1 MHVFMCSLCFE
12 GMSCYRSNFSCWKRL
27 REALT
32 SSHAVIIPSVC
43 SEGLTTA
50 CILKNG
56 LQLQKPSSLQAT
68 SVSSL
73 RRTVCSVCDTRVLC
87 MWYPSLFPLSLVNFL
102 AVYNSWHNVDVDTLK
117 VESCHCHF
125 NAISFSVLHVCWGIC
140 FTPSR
145 NPHYP

>member
-73 RRTVCSVCDTRVLC
+73 RRTVRSVCDTRVLC
-87 MWYPSLFPLSLVNFL
+87 L
-102 AVYNSWHNVDVDTLK
+102 
-117 VESCHCHF
+117 
-125 NAISFSVLHVCWGIC
+125 
-140 FTPSR
+140 
-145 NPHYP
+145 